1 MDRSTTSVASSHS
14 FDSLEEE
21 VLGTLI
27 VVVMKAKNLH
37 NKRAISKQNPFVSV
51 RIGSVAKRTPVLVR
65 GGQTPVWDH
74 ESRFKIRS
82 DDDHSA
88 LKLCVFDQVGS
99 NVDII
104 GESVVPLAAALNSP
118 PRKGFD
124 SWHQI
129 RLKGRYVGEV
139 YLEMTFY
146 PKKRSFNSSRSSRVP
161 VGRPLP
167 MPPVDQQDLAREI
180 NDGYGASILERLRP

>member
-1 MDRSTTSVASSHS
+1 MDRSVTSVASSHS
-14 FDSLEEE
+14 FDSLSEE

-51 RIGSVAKRTPVLVR
+51 RIGSSAKRTPVLLR
-65 GGQTPVWDH
+65 GGQAPFWDH
-74 ESRFKIRS
+74 ETRFAIRT

-88 LKLCVFDQVGS
+88 LKLCVFDQVGN

-104 GESVVPLAAALNSP
+104 GESLIPLEPALNSS

-124 SWHQI
+124 SWHKI
-129 RLKGRYVGEV
+129 SLKGRYVGEV

-146 PKKRSFNSSRSSRVP
+146 PKKRSQSARASRVP

-167 MPPVDQQDLAREI
+167 TPPVDQQDLAREI
-180 NDGYGASILERLRP
+180 NDGYGESILERLRP